1 MSIQTYL
8 PRESIAQPEV
18 QSVELFSRDD
28 FGHQSAQAIVAGAL
42 SSFLRPLMPS
52 SRETVLK
59 CLREAADD
67 MGAVGYEIHQ
77 IPWHKVTSAGLSK
90 LVNDWTQEGLSKSTV
105 RLRTYA
111 VKGLLKSC
119 FIHKLVP
126 HDEFSLIQFVNV
138 TGEGGTEAK
147 RGRYVRQ
154 RQQDEMVRSC
164 DEDERKQIGL
174 RDKAFIALLFG
185 AGLRR
190 SEAVKVVIEDLDLTE
205 GQMLVVV
212 KGGKTQTRYL
222 PDWAIEYL
230 VEWRELLKLHEIGT
244 GPVLRRL
251 SKSGRPLSG
260 MSPGGLFVALED
272 RCLRAGIP
280 VIRPHDA
287 RRTLAT
293 DMIQDH
299 GLSFAKK
306 AMGHRNVQ
314 TTMIYDM
321 TDDEAMR
328 AIFKT
333 RSR

>member
-1 MSIQTYL
+1 MGPT
-8 PRESIAQPEV
+8 EG
-18 QSVELFSRDD
+18 QSVRFLNRSD
-28 FGHQSAQAIVAGAL
+28 FGNKSDQAVVASAL

-67 MGAVGYEIHQ
+67 MGAVDYEIHQ
-77 IPWHKVTSAGLSK
+77 IPWHKITSAGLNK
-90 LVNDWTQEGLSKSTV
+90 LINGWTQEDLSKSTV
-105 RLRTYA
+105 RLRTYS

-126 HDEFSLIQFVNV
+126 HEEFTLIQLVNV
-138 TGEGGTEAK
+138 TGDGGTEAK
-147 RGRYVRQ
+147 RGRYVRE
-154 RQQDEMVRSC
+154 RQQDEMVKSC
-164 DEDERKQIGL
+164 VEDERNQIGV

-190 SEAVKVVIEDLDLTE
+190 SEAVSVVIEDLDLAE
-205 GQMLVVV
+205 GQMVVV
-212 KGGKTQTRYL
+212 TKGGKTQTKYL
-222 PDWAIEYL
+222 PDWGIEYL
-230 VEWRELLKLHEIGT
+230 AEWLDLLKLNEITT

-272 RCLRAGIP
+272 RCIRAGVP

-293 DMIQDH
+293 DMIHDH

-306 AMGHRNVQ
+306 ALGHKNVQ

-328 AIFKT
+328 TVFKT
-333 RSR
+333 RRR